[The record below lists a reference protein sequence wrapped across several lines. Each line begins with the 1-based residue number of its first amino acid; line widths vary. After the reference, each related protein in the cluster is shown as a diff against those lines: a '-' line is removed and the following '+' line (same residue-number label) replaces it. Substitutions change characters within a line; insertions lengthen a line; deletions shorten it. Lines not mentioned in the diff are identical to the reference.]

1 MGTIQRLTDIA
12 SRMKRDGTGDVFRR
26 GTRKIAQKAGDWLSW
41 AELDLPLRPED
52 IADPETVRRPTDY
65 PVKEGSLHIGWV
77 CTPPGAGSGGHTTL
91 FRMVEG
97 MERHGHNCTLFLYD
111 VNSDDVTRHEE
122 VIRRCWP
129 GMKAAIRSATPRI
142 DGVDAVVAS
151 SWQTAHVVASR
162 VATPVRRFYFV
173 QDYEPYFYP
182 RGSLYTLSEL
192 SYHLGLGLI
201 ALGDMVA
208 TQLQKES
215 GLAPAL
221 TVPFGCDTDVYRIL
235 DESRSPAS
243 RNGVVFYAKRS
254 NDRRGYLLARLALE
268 RFHELHPDEEIHVY
282 GDRVANWAIPVT
294 NHGNLTPAELNELY
308 NRAKAGLVMSFTNI
322 SLAAEELLAA
332 GCRPVL
338 NDSALARAD
347 LPGPAAVWARPTP
360 AGLAAA
366 LSSLVEDR
374 TPAAAP
380 AAPFQVRPGWGQTQA
395 MVAGVIESACKGVLS
410 LG

>member
-1 MGTIQRLTDIA
+1 MGTTQRLTDIA
-12 SRMKRDGTGDVFRR
+12 SRLKRDGAGVVFRR
-26 GTRKIAQKAGDWLSW
+26 GTRKIAQNIGDRLSW

-52 IADPETVRRPTDY
+52 IADPWTVRLPTDC
-65 PVKEGSLHIGWV
+65 PAGDGSLHIGWV

-97 MERHGHNCTLFLYD
+97 LERRGHNCTLFLYD

-129 GMKAAIRSATPRI
+129 GMKAAITSATPRI

-162 VATPVRRFYFV
+162 VAMPIRCFYFV

-182 RGSLYTLSEL
+182 RGSLYTLAEL

-208 TQLQKES
+208 MRLQQES
-215 GLAPAL
+215 GIAPAL
-221 TVPFGCDTDVYRIL
+221 TVPFGCDTEVYRIL
-235 DESRSPAS
+235 DESRIAGARS
-243 RNGVVFYAKRS
+243 GVVFYAKRS
-254 NDRRGYLLARLALE
+254 TDRRGYMLAKLALE
-268 RFHELHPDEEIHVY
+268 LFHEMHPDEEIHVY
-282 GDRVANWAIPVT
+282 GDRVANWGIPVT
-294 NHGNLTPAELNELY
+294 NHGNLQPAELNELY

-347 LPGPAAVWARPTP
+347 LPGSAAVWARPTP
-360 AGLAAA
+360 SGLAAA
-366 LSSLVEDR
+366 LSSLVDDR
-374 TPAAAP
+374 APTATP

-395 MVAGVIESACKGVLS
+395 MVADLIESACKDVLS
-410 LG
+410 SG